1 MPSAQCP
8 VPLPPAI
15 LLLSGGLDSA
25 VTLACAKRDGFAV
38 HALSIDYGQR
48 HRHELLAAAA
58 VAKQLGALS
67 HKVIP
72 LDLRAIGGSA
82 LTSDALEVPKDRDV
96 HDESTA
102 STTSRDDDAIPITY
116 VPARNLTFLSLAIGY
131 AEVVAARDLYIGVNA
146 VDYSGYPDCRP
157 AFIES
162 FERTANLATK
172 LGVEAAAH
180 REQGLRIHAPII
192 NMTKAQIITTGI
204 SLRVDFSLTHSCYD
218 PITRGAETYACGHC
232 DSCQIRRE
240 GFLHADVPDPTR
252 YA

>member
-1 MPSAQCP
+1 MSGQPS
-8 VPLPPAI
+8 AI

-38 HALSIDYGQR
+38 HALSINYGQR
-48 HRHELLAAAA
+48 HHHELRAAAA
-58 VAKQLGALS
+58 VAKQLGAAS

-82 LTSDALEVPKDRDV
+82 LTSDTLAVPKGRDV

-102 STTSRDDDAIPITY
+102 RGMSDEPAIPITY

-131 AEVVAARDLYIGVNA
+131 AEVVASRDLYIGVNA

-180 REQGLRIHAPII
+180 HERGLRIHTPII
-192 NMTKAQIITTGI
+192 DMTKAQIIATGA
-204 SLRVDFSLTHSCYD
+204 SLSVDFSLTHSCYD
-218 PITRGAETYACGHC
+218 PVTRGSEIFACGQC
-232 DSCQIRRE
+232 DSCLIRRE
-240 GFLHADVPDPTR
+240 GFANAHVPDPTR